1 MTERRITSNGL
12 GIHHTWMV
20 DPDKNPYK
28 IYGTTVKPWDWDN
41 GVWKTSPTTAPIM
54 TDPKPISPMAEPV
67 QIKPLPYQITTN
79 SIANKQENDID
90 MIYEMIK
97 LWRDVY
103 LGVLYNTD
111 KSAHAAAVLAS
122 HAVDEAKKKFS
133 K

>member
-12 GIHHTWMV
+12 GTHHAWMV

-28 IYGTTVKPWDWDN
+28 LYDTTIKPWNN
-41 GVWKTSPTTAPIM
+41 GVWKTPTTAPIM

-103 LGVLYNTD
+103 LGVLCNTD

>member
-12 GIHHTWMV
+12 GNHHAWMV

-28 IYGTTVKPWDWDN
+28 LYDTTIKPWHDS
-41 GVWKTSPTTAPIM
+41 VWKTSPTAPIM
-54 TDPKPISPMAEPV
+54 TEQKPISPMADPV
-67 QIKPLPYQITTN
+67 QIKPLPYQITTS

-103 LGVLYNTD
+103 LGVLCNTD

>member
-28 IYGTTVKPWDWDN
+28 IYGTTVKPWWNN
-41 GVWKTSPTTAPIM
+41 GVWDVKPM
-54 TDPKPISPMAEPV
+54 VDPKPIPMGPMADPAQV
-67 QIKPLPYQITTN
+67 KPSPYQITTN
-79 SIANKQENDID
+79 TIANKQENDID

-103 LGVLYNTD
+103 LGVLCNTD

>member
-12 GIHHTWMV
+12 GDHHAWMV
-20 DPDKNPYK
+20 NPDKNPYK
-28 IYGTTVKPWDWDN
+28 LYDTTIKPWYDDVFKVKP
-41 GVWKTSPTTAPIM
+41 M
-54 TDPKPISPMAEPV
+54 TDTKPISPMADPTQV
-67 QIKPLPYQITTN
+67 IKPLPYQITTN
-79 SIANKQENDID
+79 TIAKKQENDVD

-103 LGVLYNTD
+103 LGVLCNTD

>member
-12 GIHHTWMV
+12 GNHHAWMV

-28 IYGTTVKPWDWDN
+28 MYDTTVKPWHH
-41 GVWKTSPTTAPIM
+41 GVW
-54 TDPKPISPMAEPV
+54 DVKPIPMSPMADPV
-67 QIKPLPYQITTN
+67 QIKPLPYQITTS

-103 LGVLYNTD
+103 LGVLCNTD

>member
-28 IYGTTVKPWDWDN
+28 MYGTTVKPWND

-54 TDPKPISPMAEPV
+54 TDPKPISQMAEY
-67 QIKPLPYQITTN
+67 PYQITTN
-79 SIANKQENDID
+79 TIANKQENDVD

-103 LGVLYNTD
+103 LGVLCNTD
-111 KSAHAAAVLAS
+111 KSAHAASVLAS

>member
-12 GIHHTWMV
+12 GTHHAWMV

-28 IYGTTVKPWDWDN
+28 LYDTTIKPWNN
-41 GVWKTSPTTAPIM
+41 GVWKTPPTTAPIM
-54 TDPKPISPMAEPV
+54 TDPKPISPMTEPV

-103 LGVLYNTD
+103 LGVLCNTD

>member
-12 GIHHTWMV
+12 GNHHAWMV

-28 IYGTTVKPWDWDN
+28 LYDTTIKPWHDS
-41 GVWKTSPTTAPIM
+41 VWKTAPIM

-103 LGVLYNTD
+103 LGVLCNTD

>member
-12 GIHHTWMV
+12 GTHHAWMV
-20 DPDKNPYK
+20 NPDKNPYK
-28 IYGTTVKPWDWDN
+28 LYDTTIKPWHN
-41 GVWKTSPTTAPIM
+41 GVWDVKPM

-103 LGVLYNTD
+103 LGVLCNTD

>member
-12 GIHHTWMV
+12 GIHHAWMV

-28 IYGTTVKPWDWDN
+28 LYDTTVKPWND

-54 TDPKPISPMAEPV
+54 TDPKPISPMAEY
-67 QIKPLPYQITTN
+67 PYQITTN
-79 SIANKQENDID
+79 TIANKQENDID

-103 LGVLYNTD
+103 LGVLCNTD

>member
-12 GIHHTWMV
+12 GIHHAWMV

-28 IYGTTVKPWDWDN
+28 LYDTTVKPWNDD
-41 GVWKTSPTTAPIM
+41 VFKVKPM
-54 TDPKPISPMAEPV
+54 TDSKPISPMADPA
-67 QIKPLPYQITTN
+67 QFIKPLPYQITTN
-79 SIANKQENDID
+79 TIANKQENDVD

-103 LGVLYNTD
+103 LGVLCNTD

>member
-12 GIHHTWMV
+12 GTHHAWMV

-28 IYGTTVKPWDWDN
+28 LYDTTVKPWNN
-41 GVWKTSPTTAPIM
+41 GVWKTSPPINPM
-54 TDPKPISPMAEPV
+54 TDQKPFSPMAEPV

-79 SIANKQENDID
+79 SITNKQENDID

-103 LGVLYNTD
+103 LGVLCNTD

>member
-12 GIHHTWMV
+12 GTHHAWMV

-28 IYGTTVKPWDWDN
+28 LYDTTIKPWNN
-41 GVWKTSPTTAPIM
+41 GVWKTPPTTAPIM
-54 TDPKPISPMAEPV
+54 TDPKPISHMAEPV

-103 LGVLYNTD
+103 LGVLCNTD

>member
-12 GIHHTWMV
+12 GNHHAWMV

-28 IYGTTVKPWDWDN
+28 LYDTTIKPWDN

-79 SIANKQENDID
+79 TIAKKQENDVD

-103 LGVLYNTD
+103 LGVLCNTD

>member
-12 GIHHTWMV
+12 GNHHAWMV
-20 DPDKNPYK
+20 NPDKNPYK
-28 IYGTTVKPWDWDN
+28 LYDTTIKPWNND
-41 GVWKTSPTTAPIM
+41 VWKSPPSINPM
-54 TDPKPISPMAEPV
+54 TDP
-67 QIKPLPYQITTN
+67 KPLPYQITTN

-103 LGVLYNTD
+103 LGVLCNTD

>member
-12 GIHHTWMV
+12 GTHHAWMV
-20 DPDKNPYK
+20 DQDKNPYK
-28 IYGTTVKPWDWDN
+28 LYDTTIKPWNN
-41 GVWKTSPTTAPIM
+41 GVWKTPPTTAPIM

-103 LGVLYNTD
+103 LGVLCNTD

>member
-1 MTERRITSNGL
+1 MTERRITSNG
-12 GIHHTWMV
+12 IHHTWI
-20 DPDKNPYK
+20 PDKNPYK
-28 IYGTTVKPWDWDN
+28 LYDTTVKPWHN
-41 GVWKTSPTTAPIM
+41 GVWDVKPMIDT
-54 TDPKPISPMAEPV
+54 KPISPMADPA
-67 QIKPLPYQITTN
+67 QFIKPLPYQITTN

-103 LGVLYNTD
+103 LGVLCNTD

>member
-12 GIHHTWMV
+12 GNHHAWMV

-28 IYGTTVKPWDWDN
+28 LYDTTAKPWHPGVWDVKP
-41 GVWKTSPTTAPIM
+41 M
-54 TDPKPISPMAEPV
+54 TDPKPIPMSPMADPT
-67 QIKPLPYQITTN
+67 QIKPLPYQITTS

-103 LGVLYNTD
+103 LGVLCNTD

>member
-12 GIHHTWMV
+12 GTHHAWMV
-20 DPDKNPYK
+20 NPDKNPYK
-28 IYGTTVKPWDWDN
+28 LYDTTIKPWNND
-41 GVWKTSPTTAPIM
+41 VWKTPPTTAPIM
-54 TDPKPISPMAEPV
+54 TDPKPISPMSEPV

-103 LGVLYNTD
+103 LGVLCNTD

>member
-1 MTERRITSNGL
+1 MTDRRITSNGL
-12 GIHHTWMV
+12 GTHHAWMV

-28 IYGTTVKPWDWDN
+28 LYDTTIKPWDND
-41 GVWKTSPTTAPIM
+41 VWKPSPSINPM

-67 QIKPLPYQITTN
+67 QIKPLPYQITTS

-90 MIYEMIK
+90 IIYEMIK

-103 LGVLYNTD
+103 LGVLCNTD

>member
-28 IYGTTVKPWDWDN
+28 IYGTTVKPWNND
-41 GVWKTSPTTAPIM
+41 VWKTSPPINPM
-54 TDPKPISPMAEPV
+54 TDQKPFSPMAEPV

-79 SIANKQENDID
+79 SITNKQENDID

-103 LGVLYNTD
+103 LGVLCNTD

>member
-12 GIHHTWMV
+12 GTHHAWMV

-28 IYGTTVKPWDWDN
+28 LYDTTIKPWNN
-41 GVWKTSPTTAPIM
+41 GVWKTPPTTAPIM
-54 TDPKPISPMAEPV
+54 TDPKPISQMAEPV

-103 LGVLYNTD
+103 LGVLCNTD

>member
-1 MTERRITSNGL
+1 
-12 GIHHTWMV
+12 MV

-28 IYGTTVKPWDWDN
+28 LYDTTIKPWNN
-41 GVWKTSPTTAPIM
+41 GVWKTPPTTAPIM

-90 MIYEMIK
+90 IDMIYEMIK

-103 LGVLYNTD
+103 LGVLCNTD

>member
-12 GIHHTWMV
+12 GTHHAWMV

-28 IYGTTVKPWDWDN
+28 LYDTTIKPWNN
-41 GVWKTSPTTAPIM
+41 GVWKTPPTTAPIM
-54 TDPKPISPMAEPV
+54 TDPKPISPMTEQV

-103 LGVLYNTD
+103 LGVLCNTD

>member
-12 GIHHTWMV
+12 DIHHTWI
-20 DPDKNPYK
+20 PDKNPYK
-28 IYGTTVKPWDWDN
+28 LYDTTVKPWHN
-41 GVWKTSPTTAPIM
+41 GVWDVKPMIDS
-54 TDPKPISPMAEPV
+54 KPISPMADPAQV
-67 QIKPLPYQITTN
+67 IKPLPYQITTN
-79 SIANKQENDID
+79 TIVANKQENDVD

-103 LGVLYNTD
+103 LGILCHTD
-111 KSAHAAAVLAS
+111 KSAHAASVLAS

>member
-28 IYGTTVKPWDWDN
+28 IYGTTVKPWYDD
-41 GVWKTSPTTAPIM
+41 VWKTSPSINPM

-67 QIKPLPYQITTN
+67 QIKPLPYQITTS

-103 LGVLYNTD
+103 LGVLCNTD
-111 KSAHAAAVLAS
+111 KSAHSAAVLAS

>member
-12 GIHHTWMV
+12 GNHHAWMV
-20 DPDKNPYK
+20 NPDKNPYK
-28 IYGTTVKPWDWDN
+28 LYDTTIKPWNND
-41 GVWKTSPTTAPIM
+41 VWKSSPSINPM
-54 TDPKPISPMAEPV
+54 TDPKPVSPMAEQI
-67 QIKPLPYQITTN
+67 QIKPLPYQITTS
-79 SIANKQENDID
+79 SIANKQEDDID

-103 LGVLYNTD
+103 LGILCHTD
-111 KSAHAAAVLAS
+111 KSAHAASVLAS